1 MNKIFAED
9 FYDWHPTTLMAS
21 KSFYDGTVVRLY
33 SEDNFKTSELSYL
46 VSVSNNGDIDQSRF
60 ECLIDA
66 INFYN
71 ERMVQYATARYC

>member
-1 MNKIFAED
+1 MDKLWVED

-21 KSFYDGTVVRLY
+21 KSFYDVSKDERTVVRLY
-33 SEDNFKTSELSYL
+33 SKENFKTSELSYL

-66 INFYN
+66 INSYN
-71 ERMVQYATARYC
+71 ERMV

>member
-1 MNKIFAED
+1 MDKLWVED
-9 FYDWHPTTLMAS
+9 FYDWHPTVLMAS
-21 KSFYDGTVVRLY
+21 KSFYDVSKDERTVVRLY

-71 ERMVQYATARYC
+71 ERIV

>member
-1 MNKIFAED
+1 MDKLKVND

-21 KSFYDGTVVRLY
+21 ESFHNVFKDKRTVVRLY
-33 SEDNFKTSELSYL
+33 SEENFKTSELSYL

-71 ERMVQYATARYC
+71 ERMV

>member
-1 MNKIFAED
+1 MTNKIFVED

-21 KSFYDGTVVRLY
+21 KSFYDVSKDERTVVRLY
-33 SEDNFKTSELSYL
+33 SEENFKTSELSYL

-71 ERMVQYATARYC
+71 ERIV